1 MSNRFP
7 VARRRDFFQSE
18 AIKGGGINYAYWR

>member
-1 MSNRFP
+1 MSNPFS

-18 AIKGGGINYAYWR
+18 AIKGVGINYAYWR